1 MLGTASKEDWTR
13 KYSSIERGMRANKGV
28 PRDYEL
34 KATHI
39 TNKEKGELFRSLN
52 GCYKFGVVI
61 KEANVLDRIFYSK
74 KDKQRYLDYAY
85 KIAIKRAFEYFIRKE
100 IIAPDEV
107 ERLYFYAD
115 EHTTATNG
123 RYELREALEQ
133 EFRFGTYNLEYNT
146 YYPPIF
152 AEMQSVSF
160 EYCNSQVKLLVRAAD
175 IVANRLYFLARNN
188 RFGDINTITNIHVG
202 S

>member
-1 MLGTASKEDWTR
+1 MNIYVYSDESGVFDKIHNDYFVFGGLILLGTASKEDWTR
-13 KYSSIERGMRANKGV
+13 KYLSVERGMRANKGV
-28 PRDYEL
+28 SRDYEL
-34 KATHI
+34 KATRI

-61 KEANVLDRIFYSK
+61 KEENVLGRIFHSK

-85 KIAIKRAFEYFIRKE
+85 KIATKRAFEYFIRKK
-100 IIAPDEV
+100 IIDPDAV

-133 EFRFGTYNLEYNT
+133 RER
-146 YYPPIF
+146 
-152 AEMQSVSF
+152 
-160 EYCNSQVKLLVRAAD
+160 RA
-175 IVANRLYFLARNN
+175 IQISERML
-188 RFGDINTITNIHVG
+188 
-202 S
+202 